1 MNETY
6 TPTLAQQKAIDE
18 TGKILVS
25 AAAGSGKTKTMIN
38 RILKL
43 VGSGASLRRMLILV
57 YNNASAEE
65 LKEKLHQG
73 LFEKA
78 CEAVGDM
85 RELYRRQLDELSFS
99 SICTIHSFCQSL
111 IRENFDKLLVPPTFS
126 ILDEKRHLAY
136 MNRAIES
143 VFAEY
148 FAENDTL
155 FNDLANIFSQGRS
168 EDNLKN
174 VVLKLYNFVD
184 IQPSKEGFLA
194 NVDSC
199 YKSFENGAFADII
212 LKMEKKTMRAVASEC
227 EKLLTPLSTLGQ
239 LSYFDNVEKLKRMA
253 DAMVGALNFTTIL
266 DIAKGGFDKG
276 NARIKGKTEDIKYW
290 VERAKTII
298 NFASDD
304 IKALSSYF
312 CDINSMKQAHVQ
324 NARYIGKLLE
334 IVDRFALKLEELK
347 ACDGVLS
354 FSDLEHKAVQLLSQG
369 GNYGENFDYVFVDEY
384 QDVNPTQEY
393 IITNLV
399 RDNCFMVG
407 DVKQS
412 IYGFRLADPTIF
424 LAREKDYKQG
434 GGTEISFNKNFRSD
448 QSILNFV
455 NGIF

>member
-1 MNETY
+1 
-6 TPTLAQQKAIDE
+6 
-18 TGKILVS
+18 
-25 AAAGSGKTKTMIN
+25 
-38 RILKL
+38 
-43 VGSGASLRRMLILV
+43 
-57 YNNASAEE
+57 
-65 LKEKLHQG
+65 
-73 LFEKA
+73 
-78 CEAVGDM
+78 M

-143 VFAEY
+143 VFGEY

-253 DAMVGALNFTTIL
+253 EA
-266 DIAKGGFDKG
+266 
-276 NARIKGKTEDIKYW
+276 
-290 VERAKTII
+290 
-298 NFASDD
+298 
-304 IKALSSYF
+304 
-312 CDINSMKQAHVQ
+312 
-324 NARYIGKLLE
+324 
-334 IVDRFALKLEELK
+334 
-347 ACDGVLS
+347 
-354 FSDLEHKAVQLLSQG
+354 
-369 GNYGENFDYVFVDEY
+369 
-384 QDVNPTQEY
+384 
-393 IITNLV
+393 
-399 RDNCFMVG
+399 
-407 DVKQS
+407 
-412 IYGFRLADPTIF
+412 
-424 LAREKDYKQG
+424 
-434 GGTEISFNKNFRSD
+434 
-448 QSILNFV
+448 
-455 NGIF
+455 